1 MIAIILILFG
11 LAVRED
17 WNCFGADYGRFDWA
31 FSRVAFVL
39 MLITVGLTLVS
50 GITYLC
56 KNGERFLRD
65 A

>member
-1 MIAIILILFG
+1 MITIIIILLG
-11 LAVRED
+11 LAARED
-17 WNCFGADYGRFDWA
+17 WNCFGADYTRFDVA

-39 MLITVGLTLVS
+39 MLITVGLTLLS
-50 GITYLC
+50 GVTYLL